1 LLIGKARNYKDG
13 VSYGQIAVN
22 GTPGN
27 TQRDLERLCEIEVGH
42 ERSEPNPDNTKTDRS
57 QTSFGGPEAN
67 EKKPRT
73 L

>member
-1 LLIGKARNYKDG
+1 

-42 ERSEPNPDNTKTDRS
+42 ERSEPNRDTQKLTGAIRA
-57 QTSFGGPEAN
+57 FGGPETTEDN
-67 EKKPRT
+67 SE

>member
-1 LLIGKARNYKDG
+1 

-42 ERSEPNPDNTKTDRS
+42 EHSEPNRDTQKLTGAIRAAP
-57 QTSFGGPEAN
+57 G
-67 EKKPRT
+67 
-73 L
+73 

>member
-42 ERSEPNPDNTKTDRS
+42 ERSEPNPDNTKTD
-57 QTSFGGPEAN
+57 
-67 EKKPRT
+67 
-73 L
+73 